1 MYISKPHKRNA
12 MIEIEKIS
20 LDECYRYLKP
30 YQRNIIEQLV
40 TKYGIEKA
48 AEEWINA
55 RGPMQ
60 TVTFGG
66 VVEDANNKKNYWN
79 RFKNEFDKLIC
90 GHPDYQNDQEKFITA
105 GKPIGLGAIAYIAN
119 LIAPAV
125 GMSSAVLIPAIV
137 LVFNT
142 TAKMGVKAY
151 CATKQFDNSI

>member
-1 MYISKPHKRNA
+1 
-12 MIEIEKIS
+12 MIEIENLS
-20 LDECYRYLKP
+20 LDECYQYLKP

-40 TKYGIEKA
+40 EKYGIEKA

-66 VVEDANNKKNYWN
+66 VVEDSNNKKNYWN

-90 GHPDYQNDQEKFITA
+90 GHPDYKDEQDKFVAA

-119 LIAPAV
+119 LIAPVV

-137 LVFNT
+137 LVFNAI
-142 TAKMGVKAY
+142 AKMGVRAY
-151 CATKQFDNSI
+151 CSTKQFGDSI

>member
-1 MYISKPHKRNA
+1 
-12 MIEIEKIS
+12 MIEIES
-20 LDECYRYLKP
+20 LSLNECYQYLKP

-40 TKYGIEKA
+40 EKYGIEKA

-90 GHPDYQNDQEKFITA
+90 GHPDYQEEQDKFVAA
-105 GKPIGLGAIAYIAN
+105 GKPIFRG
-119 LIAPAV
+119 
-125 GMSSAVLIPAIV
+125 
-137 LVFNT
+137 
-142 TAKMGVKAY
+142 
-151 CATKQFDNSI
+151 NSIYRKFDCSCCRNEFCCTYSCYRISI